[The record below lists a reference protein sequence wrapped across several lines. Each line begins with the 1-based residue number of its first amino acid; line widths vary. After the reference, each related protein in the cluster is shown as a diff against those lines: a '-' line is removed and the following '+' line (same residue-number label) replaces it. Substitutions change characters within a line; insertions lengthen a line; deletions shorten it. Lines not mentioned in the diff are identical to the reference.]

1 MNFSLKPSRCFN
13 INLSDIILRKADCRK
28 SNCKNERFGSLN
40 MCALHCSEKN
50 IDNSDANKYIENFY
64 KLFTKYLNREIEV
77 EIYRSR
83 HQFQNEIEAKEELEK
98 IEQDIEEYHMF
109 VNGIE
114 PYGISANLKERL
126 GNIDI
131 VFKDYYFPDDTDM
144 KYLDSE
150 YNQILTYIG
159 RVGFQR
165 CHFYSSSLN
174 LNSNTYYR
182 NCNFRSDFIIT
193 PFPKSG
199 VDEDYRYSNCI
210 FKGNVHVS
218 SLNNMKEMSCN
229 VFKECDFRKNIT
241 ISNLSIKGS
250 LFDLPK
256 LIENFED
263 KKFVEDFNRVKKS
276 YKIKN
281 LTIMECR
288 FESNFKLNGF
298 DNDYIDK
305 LKLNNINFKVDDLVI
320 SSVIIIDSIFNSK
333 FEIKNRII
341 RDFKFENS
349 NVEGIFDSF
358 KSEIIEAYFYKSI
371 FKDFAAFEQVKFG
384 IKGNTKEKYTAVFKY
399 TTFESFSN
407 FREAKFYSGL
417 DFERVNLKEQPNFLK
432 AIVEKDNTNRETFRI
447 IKNSFDDVGNKLEA
461 NKFFAEE
468 MAVYK
473 KELDDEG
480 DKWDRLVYR
489 ANEEI
494 SDFGRSYIKPSVLL
508 FLSLIIYTSLLSI
521 HESFFEHYNYF
532 LHPWVDCLS
541 IQANEVAKNLL
552 PFSRFLEKKSGIEFV
567 SLLFYIWF
575 GILIWQIVVAVKR
588 HTQR

>member
-1 MNFSLKPSRCFN
+1 YT
-13 INLSDIILRKADCRK
+13 I
-28 SNCKNERFGSLN
+28 
-40 MCALHCSEKN
+40 
-50 IDNSDANKYIENFY
+50 
-64 KLFTKYLNREIEV
+64 
-77 EIYRSR
+77 
-83 HQFQNEIEAKEELEK
+83 
-98 IEQDIEEYHMF
+98 
-109 VNGIE
+109 
-114 PYGISANLKERL
+114 
-126 GNIDI
+126 
-131 VFKDYYFPDDTDM
+131 
-144 KYLDSE
+144 
-150 YNQILTYIG
+150 NQI
-159 RVGFQR
+159 
-165 CHFYSSSLN
+165 
-174 LNSNTYYR
+174 
-182 NCNFRSDFIIT
+182 
-193 PFPKSG
+193 
-199 VDEDYRYSNCI
+199 
-210 FKGNVHVS
+210 
-218 SLNNMKEMSCN
+218 
-229 VFKECDFRKNIT
+229 
-241 ISNLSIKGS
+241 SIKKCYFQLS
-250 LFDLPK
+250 L
-256 LIENFED
+256 
-263 KKFVEDFNRVKKS
+263 
-276 YKIKN
+276 
-281 LTIMECR
+281 
-288 FESNFKLNGF
+288 KLNGF
-298 DNDYIDK
+298 NEDNIDEIK
-305 LKLNNINFKVDDLVI
+305 QGGHIFERKDLTISNI
-320 SSVIIIDSIFNSK
+320 SIIDSKFESK
-333 FEIKNRII
+333 FEIKSRII
-341 RDFKFENS
+341 EDFKFENS

-384 IKGNTKEKYTAVFKY
+384 IKGNTEEKYTAVFKY

-575 GILIWQIVVAVKR
+575 GILIWQIVVSVKR